1 MDIDAAQQMLH
12 DLHHAVLA
20 TVRRSGDPQLSP
32 VVVALDA
39 AGRATVST
47 REPSYKV
54 RNIRGD
60 PRVWMCVLPDGFF
73 GNWVRIDGRAE
84 IVPLPEAM
92 DGLKETYRAVAGAE
106 HPDWAEFERAQ
117 RDERRVLLRIQI
129 LAAGPDRSG

>member
-1 MDIDAAQQMLH
+1 MDIDAAQRVLREQ
-12 DLHHAVLA
+12 HHAVLA

-60 PRVWMCVLPDGFF
+60 PRVWLCVLPDAFF
-73 GNWVRIDGRAE
+73 GNWVRIDGHAE

-92 DGLKETYRAVAGAE
+92 DGLEETYRAVAGAE